1 MNGAMIFIFGL
12 KIVTVVLGGLVTF
25 FAYRAYRRTEAA
37 ALQWLSVGFAIIT
50 LGALLGGAVDQV
62 LVISREWAIVVE
74 SVMAVSGLGVILYSL
89 YR

>member
-1 MNGAMIFIFGL
+1 MIFIFGL